1 MRAICKLD
9 YGQFEF
15 NKTYDYTYTTDRKY
29 YVDGQY
35 GKTEFN
41 KRQFDALFTSEKKQ
55 NQNQNKS
62 FNF

>member
-9 YGQFEF
+9 YGQFEN
-15 NKTYDYTYTTDRKY
+15 NKTYNYSCTNDNKFH
-29 YVDGQY
+29 VDGQY

-41 KRQFDALFTSEKKQ
+41 KRQFNALFTLERTK
-55 NQNQNKS
+55 NPNKS

>member
-9 YGQFEF
+9 YGQFEN
-15 NKTYDYTYTTDRKY
+15 NKSYNYSYTKDNKY
-29 YVDGQY
+29 HVDGQY

-41 KRQFDALFTSEKKQ
+41 KRQFDALFSLEKSK
-55 NQNQNKS
+55 NQNKS

>member
-15 NKTYDYTYTTDRKY
+15 NKNYDYSYSTDRKY

-41 KRQFDALFTSEKKQ
+41 KRQFDVLFTPETKQ
-55 NQNQNKS
+55 KQNKS
-62 FNF
+62 YNF